1 MSVSDKLKLI
11 AEEYCQKLLRE
22 NGSIEGVFLIGSVA
36 RGEAVEGSDIDL
48 LIIDKE
54 IDLNSDQQDNM
65 REIAYKGEVISS
77 IRTNLPKLQKN
88 IREGITADICF
99 AKEAIPLYDPK
110 NLTVKI
116 KNLIRGFSFNINL
129 VSRVENAISGLNDAK
144 RFLKRGE
151 EEKVRMIALTT
162 AFFLTRGFI
171 QYHNSPY
178 TSAKKIFGELEKID
192 EKLGRSFKTIWV
204 LTDSRQI
211 IKELNFQ
218 IKRIRKFIHGLE
230 TRSNSS

>member
-11 AEEYCQKLLRE
+11 AEEYCQKLLQE
-22 NGSIEGVFLIGSVA
+22 DGSIEGVFLIGSVA

-65 REIAYKGEVISS
+65 REITYKGEVISL

-144 RFLKRGE
+144 RFLKQGE
-151 EEKVRMIALTT
+151 EEKARMIALTT
-162 AFFLTRGFI
+162 SFFLMRGFI
-171 QYHNSPY
+171 QYYNSPY
-178 TSAKKIFGELEKID
+178 TSAKQMFAELEKYD
-192 EKLGRSFKTIWV
+192 HLVAGSFKKIW
-204 LTDSRQI
+204 LLDNCKSI
-211 IKELNFQ
+211 LKELSFQ
-218 IKRIRKFIHGLE
+218 IERIRLIANKE
-230 TRSNSS
+230 VS